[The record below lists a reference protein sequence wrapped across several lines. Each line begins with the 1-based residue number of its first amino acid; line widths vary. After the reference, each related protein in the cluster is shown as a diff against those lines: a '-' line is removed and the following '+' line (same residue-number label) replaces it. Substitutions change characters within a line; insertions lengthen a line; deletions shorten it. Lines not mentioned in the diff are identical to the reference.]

1 VSQWWGEQQIGL
13 EQDRQTFQQTQVL
26 QPAEIAKIETVAAE
40 KTVAENAAE
49 KDEIA
54 SVVDAEARR
63 YLLPLRLQKVMM
75 RQLHLRSNYENQ
87 HLR

>member
-1 VSQWWGEQQIGL
+1 
-13 EQDRQTFQQTQVL
+13 VL
-26 QPAEIAKIETVAAE
+26 QPAEIAKIGTVAAE

-63 YLLPLRLQKVMM
+63 YLLPLRLQKAMM
-75 RQLHLRSNYENQ
+75 RQLHLQSNYEIQ